1 MRISRKGHSKPLEV
15 LDERGTIA
23 GIQTQDRVIAF
34 SSAEG
39 VIPIEDAWH
48 FPQDVVGTSVVRF
61 RPESGT
67 VYTEYGE
74 IEHVEA

>member
-1 MRISRKGHSKPLEV
+1 MRISRKGHSRALVV
-15 LDERGTIA
+15 LDERGTIE

-34 SSAEG
+34 SSTEG
-39 VIPIEDAWH
+39 VIPIENAWY
-48 FPQDVVGTSVVRF
+48 FPQGVVGTSVVRF